1 MAKLYEL
8 TDEYNALWDAL
19 NDPEADWDA
28 AEELLAQ
35 IEGEFDGKIESCAKV
50 VRSMEAEA
58 KGAKEEADR
67 LASRAKTLESKAKGL
82 KKYMLQEMQMA
93 GRTKIQTPLFA
104 IAVQKSPVSLVVHPE
119 DESRI
124 PEKFWYEIPA
134 TKQLDKQVIKD
145 ALLGGEAVPG
155 CELHQGYHLRIR

>member
-28 AEELLAQ
+28 AETMLAQ

-82 KKYMLQEMQMA
+82 KKYMLQ
-93 GRTKIQTPLFA
+93 
-104 IAVQKSPVSLVVHPE
+104 VH
-119 DESRI
+119 
-124 PEKFWYEIPA
+124 
-134 TKQLDKQVIKD
+134 
-145 ALLGGEAVPG
+145 
-155 CELHQGYHLRIR
+155 C